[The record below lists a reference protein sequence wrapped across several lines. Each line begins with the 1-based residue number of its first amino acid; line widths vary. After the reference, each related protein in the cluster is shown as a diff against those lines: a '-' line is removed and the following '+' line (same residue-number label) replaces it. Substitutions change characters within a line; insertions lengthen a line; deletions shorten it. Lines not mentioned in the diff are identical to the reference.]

1 MEISRSKIKKFLI
14 FHEMELSGSNTK
26 NFFIFSQKKAL
37 LIFREIELFNILGNR
52 NPKKIPYI
60 SEKRNFL
67 IFQQTRTL
75 KNFLYFRK

>member
-26 NFFIFSQKKAL
+26 KFFIFSQKKAL

-52 NPKKIPYI
+52 NPEKVPYI
-60 SEKRNFL
+60 SGNG
-67 IFQQTRTL
+67 I
-75 KNFLYFRK
+75 FLYFRKWEL